1 MDTRRGLGASHFDG
15 GFQEIFGQASEVRRG
30 GLKLGFAMQTLEG
43 IRNSWLMFFPVPY
56 EYARAEHQNQSR
68 NELVSTARSLS
79 SALAQ
84 NINLV
89 YRAATRLSS
98 APKSAHP
105 A

>member
-1 MDTRRGLGASHFDG
+1 MTFRWSFR
-15 GFQEIFGQASEVRRG
+15 EIFGQASEVRVGR
-30 GLKLGFAMQTLEG
+30 LKLGFAMQTLE
-43 IRNSWLMFFPVPY
+43 NPQFLLMFFPVVSIRVRQGRTPN
-56 EYARAEHQNQSR
+56 HSR
-68 NELVSTARSLS
+68 NELVSTARPLS
-79 SALAQ
+79 ICLAQ